1 MSLVPISTPL
11 PGPSVTRNRT
21 VRCGQLC
28 AIVGSAE
35 ARKATTATRVARSV
49 GSERFAADMRLLP
62 LSTYKVTRA
71 SPIASCNHTEA
82 KWAAQSTVLVTRRER
97 PRRRSAAEQ
106 GDELATL
113 HVEHFLPYALS
124 ARRPI
129 RAVGFP
135 APSACH
141 REAC

>member
-11 PGPSVTRNRT
+11 PGPSVTTNRT

-49 GSERFAADMRLLP
+49 GSERFAADMRLLR

-97 PRRRSAAEQ
+97 RRRHAAEQ
-106 GDELATL
+106 RDELAPFQL
-113 HVEHFLPYALS
+113 IELFRSLPARAALQDIEW
-124 ARRPI
+124 ARSVSKASPRL
-129 RAVGFP
+129 R
-135 APSACH
+135 
-141 REAC
+141 